1 MTRARAEERN
11 RSRAQL
17 QLAAAGGG
25 DGGNLVVRGD
35 GGNLVVGGGMLAVRA
50 VGGVLAGGVR
60 AVGGVLPGA
69 MQQVPNVVG
78 GVLGHPAWFFFAGC
92 GFRVLVV
99 VLVFVWACRLQDGW
113 FGWAETREAQLAEK
127 SLVLLG
133 KASASAASVA
143 SASAAAAASASAA
156 SVVCDYNTSAAC
168 LTVCGSVHAG
178 APEAELG
185 ARLGAAGR
193 VPARVQARRAAAVR
207 GVAVC
212 MNHVAVEQ

>member
-1 MTRARAEERN
+1 MAATSWCVATVLRR
-11 RSRAQL
+11 
-17 QLAAAGGG
+17 AAAC
-25 DGGNLVVRGD
+25 LRCVPS
-35 GGNLVVGGGMLAVRA
+35 AVCWPA
-50 VGGVLAGGVR
+50 VCVPS
-60 AVGGVLPGA
+60 AVCCPGRC
-69 MQQVPNVVG
+69 NRCRTSS
-78 GVLGHPAWFFFAGC
+78 GHPAWFFFAGC
-92 GFRVLVV
+92 GFKVLVV

-185 ARLGAAGR
+185 ARLGACLRACKRAGQQ
-193 VPARVQARRAAAVR
+193 PC
-207 GVAVC
+207 VASLCV
-212 MNHVAVEQ
+212 